1 MPGPRDKDLIVRLGS
16 VGNLTTTANLAQTL
30 SNGNPRER
38 GLGLSVLVPSQSGT
52 SPTLKVTVKTL
63 TDGKEI
69 EVTHT
74 ENIDDATTFPFFL
87 HLPMPA
93 SDDSSWQVDLVV
105 AGTSPDF
112 GAVEAWM
119 EPSELARVP
128 KA

>member
-1 MPGPRDKDLIVRLGS
+1 MPGPRDNALVVRS
-16 VGNLTTTANLAQTL
+16 TGNLTATENLAQTL

-38 GLGLSVLVPSQSGT
+38 GLGLSVLVPSQAGT

-112 GAVEAWM
+112 GVVQAWM
-119 EPSELARVP
+119 EISELARVP
-128 KA
+128 AA